1 MPSPQHPAL
10 TGRTTVNSV
19 VAWGTYDLGKPRV
32 RILLRGLRENG
43 VEVIECHQDVWRG
56 IEDKSQVSGWR
67 ERLRLAGRWLLAYPT
82 LVWCY
87 LRAPR
92 HNAVLI
98 PYLGQLDILILW
110 PFAKLRRQP
119 LILDA
124 FLSLYNTVVE
134 DRRLISQRNPI
145 AWLLFAWEWLAC
157 HAADHLLV
165 DTNAHGAYF
174 CATFG
179 LDAKRIQRVFVGV
192 EPERFPPAPSPTP
205 KADGEPFNV
214 LFYGQFIPLHG
225 IDTVV
230 RAAKLTED
238 DNIRWHLIGTGQEAP
253 RIERLI
259 AELRPTNLTWTRWV
273 PYEQLINQIH
283 AADVCLGIFGAT
295 DKAARVIPNKVFQ
308 ILAAGTAL
316 ITRDSAAA
324 REILVP
330 NKFLRLIPPGNA
342 QALASS
348 VPEMAQRLGPV
359 GAFSEFAVLQSKI
372 LPRSVVSDLVSVL
385 RSLEK

>member
-1 MPSPQHPAL
+1 MSATRAARGKSPL
-10 TGRTTVNSV
+10 RV

-67 ERLRLAGRWLLAYPT
+67 ERLRLAAHWLLAYPA

-92 HNAVLI
+92 HDAVLI

-134 DRRLISQRNPI
+134 DRRLISKRNPI

-157 HAADHLLV
+157 HAANRLLV

-192 EPERFPPAPSPTP
+192 EPERFPPPAAPSTP
-205 KADGEPFNV
+205 KAKGEPLHV

-230 RAAKLTED
+230 RAAKLTEA
-238 DNIRWHLIGTGQEAP
+238 DNIHWHLIGTGQEAP
-253 RIERLI
+253 RIESLI

-273 PYEQLINQIH
+273 PYEQLIDQIH
-283 AADVCLGIFGAT
+283 AADLCLGIFGAT

-308 ILAAGTAL
+308 ILAAGTPL
-316 ITRDSAAA
+316 ITRDSPAMRELVQSGPAVRLIAAEDPHA
-324 REILVP
+324 LAHAVSAQLTDGAAIPPEMVASIRGEILP
-330 NKFLRLIPPGNA
+330 ATITRPLADHFNA
-342 QALASS
+342 
-348 VPEMAQRLGPV
+348 V
-359 GAFSEFAVLQSKI
+359 
-372 LPRSVVSDLVSVL
+372 D
-385 RSLEK
+385 